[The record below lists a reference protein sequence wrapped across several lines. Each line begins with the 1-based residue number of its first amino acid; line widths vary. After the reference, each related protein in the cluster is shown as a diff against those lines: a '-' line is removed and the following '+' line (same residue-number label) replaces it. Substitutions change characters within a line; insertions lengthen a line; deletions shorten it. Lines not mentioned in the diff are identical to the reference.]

1 MKKKL
6 KISISQLI
14 TILQT
19 EKPKF
24 PFYIIMDGIDKEELK
39 KLIKLLKAKS
49 KS

>member
-6 KISISQLI
+6 KISITQLM

-24 PFYIIMDGIDKEELK
+24 PLYIIMDGIDKEELK
-39 KLIKLLKAKS
+39 KLIKLLNAK
-49 KS
+49 KKG